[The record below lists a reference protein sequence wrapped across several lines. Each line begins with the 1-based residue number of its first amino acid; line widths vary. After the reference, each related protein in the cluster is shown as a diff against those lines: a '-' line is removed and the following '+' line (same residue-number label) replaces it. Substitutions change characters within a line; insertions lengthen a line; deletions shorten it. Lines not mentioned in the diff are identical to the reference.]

1 MLPAGGQRVTTP
13 SEREYLVYRRGEVR
27 ELILRTFREGLRA
40 LVDPETGEPVSEDT
54 IRLVTAKGGRWW
66 TEAEG
71 DDLVVM
77 GAQKSN
83 EFLAQQL
90 RIDRAGGEYLDRY
103 HGVLWGAPR
112 LPAFGGSG
120 RVTARGLPGMT
131 WPGSTTIPN
140 VSFATYGLDPS
151 NKRYQVLVTAVADAE
166 GVAELTVAGIDG
178 GSDTN
183 LEPGTEIR
191 WVNPPPGSDPD
202 AVTAGEKFRGGAD
215 AETDAAYAE
224 RLIALV
230 RHKAASGNWA
240 HIRSYAR
247 QVSVSVEDAFVYSC
261 AFRSGSELVAI
272 TQKRGDA
279 VGPGAR
285 LPSEGVL
292 AAVTLALVPPSSALV
307 PGRVHVL
314 VTPPVLQP
322 SNAAM
327 LLALPFGSPA
337 GWTDLEPFPPIN
349 GTAAVAITTVTSQTD
364 IRITTSAPGLLPG
377 GASSA
382 TGLHLMV
389 WDVPTSAFITLA
401 VTTITDL
408 GAGVYRV
415 QLASAPDGHTLAL
428 GDWVSPD
435 MARRAD
441 LAAAVTA
448 YFDSL
453 GPGEVVPALDERY
466 SRAYRNPV
474 PNEEKPQRAGQSIV
488 STITEALG
496 APVGDA
502 QLAAPMTVT
511 TPSVPADP
519 VSGPNLIVAGKFA
532 AYHLA

>member
-1 MLPAGGQRVTTP
+1 MTTP
-13 SEREYLVYRRGEVR
+13 SEREYQVYRRGEVR

-40 LVDPETGEPVSEDT
+40 LVDPETGEPTSEDT

-66 TEAEG
+66 TEAEA
-71 DDLVVM
+71 DDLIVM
-77 GAQKSN
+77 GAQKAN
-83 EFLAQQL
+83 EFLAQQI

-103 HGVLWGAPR
+103 HGELWGLPR

-120 RVTARGLPGMT
+120 KVLARGLPGMT

-151 NKRYQVLVTAVADAE
+151 NKRYQVLITAVADGNGE
-166 GVAELTVAGIDG
+166 AELTVAGIDG

-191 WVNPPPGSDPD
+191 WVNPPPGSEPEGE
-202 AVTAGEKFRGGAD
+202 TFGEKFRGGAD

-224 RLIALV
+224 RLTADV
-230 RHKAASGNWA
+230 RHKSASGNWA
-240 HIRSYAR
+240 HLRSYAR
-247 QVSVSVEDAFVYSC
+247 SVSVSVEDAFVYSC
-261 AFRSGSELVAI
+261 AFRAGSELIAI
-272 TQKRGDA
+272 TQKRGAA

-285 LPSEGVL
+285 LPSESVL
-292 AAVTLALVPPSSALV
+292 SAVTLALVPPSSALV
-307 PGRVHVL
+307 PGRVHGVVL
-314 VTPPVLQP
+314 PPVLQ
-322 SNAAM
+322 SSDAVM
-327 LLALPFGSPA
+327 RLALPFGSAA

-349 GTAAVAITTVTSQTD
+349 GSAAVAITTLTNQTD
-364 IRITTSAPGLLPG
+364 FRVTTSGAGLLPG

-389 WDVPTSAFITLA
+389 WDVPTSAFIALT
-401 VTTITDL
+401 VTTVTDL

-415 QLASAPDGHTLAL
+415 QLAAPPSGHTLAL

-435 MARRAD
+435 MTRRDD

-453 GPGEVVPALDERY
+453 GPGEVVGSLDERW
-466 SRAYRNPV
+466 SRAFRNPV
-474 PNEEKPQRAGQSIV
+474 PNEERPQRAGQSIV

-502 QLAAPMTVT
+502 QLAAISVS

-519 VSGPNLIVAGKFA
+519 MSGPNLIVAGKFA
-532 AYHLA
+532 TYHLT